1 MSDIISESQ
10 TEAVLSVLDRGE
22 ADNATRDKVSAAL
35 LRTQMKLLEDF
46 ADLKGHLWKPR
57 DIEEIIDRRH
67 REACASCP
75 ANLAASRPQK
85 KSSLMELLC
94 SSESIRYFILIVILI
109 WAVVYMKAGP
119 DGVAAVRDAATSIV
133 K

>member
-1 MSDIISESQ
+1 MSDIIAENQ

-46 ADLKGHLWKPR
+46 AELKGHLWKPR
-57 DIEEIIDRRH
+57 DLEEMIDRRH
-67 REACASCP
+67 EAACAACP
-75 ANLAASRPQK
+75 ARALQRQSK
-85 KSSLMELLC
+85 KTSLLELLF
-94 SSESIRYFILIVILI
+94 SSESIRYFILILILV
-109 WAVVYMKAGP
+109 WAVIYLKAGP
-119 DGVAAVRDAATSIV
+119 DGVAAVRDAATSVV